1 LQGGNTYFSNQIGGS
16 YYNSTYS
23 NDGPWAWSY
32 FVNAPTGEKAGNL
45 TQDGNHK
52 DGTRTLLS
60 PLRFEGLLGQIPQ
73 QQFLDAVM
81 EFGYVPFFKVA
92 ADADQIDEIV
102 YNISK
107 TLSINESNQNGYG
120 NENPLAYQLPT
131 SG

>member
-1 LQGGNTYFSNQIGGS
+1 M
-16 YYNSTYS
+16 
-23 NDGPWAWSY
+23 
-32 FVNAPTGEKAGNL
+32 NAPTGEKAGNL